1 MKICVIGGGSIGK
14 RHLNNIKILDPNI
27 GLFCLKRAYDKQ
39 FEIDYFCK
47 VIIKSEEIISNNVDS
62 IMICNPTSLHVEWI
76 KFAHVNNLNVFIE
89 KPLVSSLEQ
98 FAEIKELKFKKSV
111 SFIGFMLRY
120 HKSIIKI
127 KNILNLN
134 YLGQIYS
141 AEFAFGS
148 FLPDWPYEDYKNSYV
163 SLKKLGGGVV
173 NTISHEIDLIYHL
186 FDLPQ
191 EIISINKNF
200 NLLDIECEEI
210 HKSIVVYNDKL
221 ITLTLD
227 LISKDYRREIK
238 IFGSEGT
245 LLWNWQENVIQIKY
259 HNVNNSNKTYSHEK
273 TFDVNNLYLDEVSD
287 FIYKIKNSEI
297 EHGLDF
303 EYAKINSNLLSKFK
317 NEI

>member
-14 RHLNNIKILDPNI
+14 RHLKNIRTIDSNI
-27 GLFCLKRAYDKQ
+27 DLFCLRRSCDKQ
-39 FEIDYFCK
+39 FEIDFFCK
-47 VIIKSEEIISNNVDS
+47 VIIKPEEIISNDVDT

-76 KFAHVNNLNVFIE
+76 KFAHDNNLNVFIE
-89 KPLVSSLEQ
+89 KPLVSSIEQ
-98 FAEIKELKFKKSV
+98 FSKIKDLKFKEST

-127 KNILNLN
+127 KNIINLN
-134 YLGQIYS
+134 SLGQIYS

-148 FLPDWPYEDYKNSYV
+148 FLPDWPYDDYKNSYV

-173 NTISHEIDLIYHL
+173 NTISHEIDLIYHF

-210 HKSIVVYNDKL
+210 HKSIVIYNDKL

-245 LLWNWQENVIQIKY
+245 LFWNWQENIININY
-259 HNVNNSNKTYSHEK
+259 HKENNSNQTYSSEK
-273 TFDVNNLYLDEVSD
+273 TFDVNDLYLDEVSD
-287 FIYKIKNSEI
+287 FINKIKNSEI
-297 EHGLDF
+297 EHALDF